1 MKRITV
7 DGFELGDPGA
17 SLELALAAPVQ
28 HQEFSAFLSASG
40 ASTLLAAPVPNSWD
54 GWCQIVQHL
63 RAFAGVDVPHPS
75 KFRTTALLL
84 DDWYCCEVAFAF
96 ESHMVWYRWQTAS

>member
-7 DGFELGDPGA
+7 DGFELGDLGA
-17 SLELALAAPVQ
+17 SLDLALAAPVQ

-54 GWCQIVQHL
+54 GWC
-63 RAFAGVDVPHPS
+63 
-75 KFRTTALLL
+75 
-84 DDWYCCEVAFAF
+84 
-96 ESHMVWYRWQTAS
+96 